1 MRETQEAALIRVTT
15 KEISLRMEAAKAAEL
30 LMTRHGLEAALK
42 TAASEKSSARRARS
56 RRRFQ
61 FWTAIASEIEA
72 RSRFAR

>member
-1 MRETQEAALIRVTT
+1 MIRVTT
-15 KEISLRMEAAKAAEL
+15 KEIPPQMEAAKAAEML
-30 LMTRHGLEAALK
+30 VTRHGLEAALK

-72 RSRFAR
+72 VSIPSLKKRG